1 LTDYKHG
8 AYGALGDTVAR
19 ASAAAE
25 TVPVHF
31 GTAPVNLIRGWK
43 TAQVVNRPLK
53 IASKADGR
61 EKLGESSDWE
71 SYTLC
76 ESLAAHYDTSMEG
89 IGPVYVVN
97 VLDPDKHRSKE
108 PSTAVLSFAA
118 GTAYIESDT
127 IILDSLSL
135 SAGGGEGAQQTA
147 LSEGTDYSVSYDF
160 ASGRAILTSLDKEHP
175 IDGEVCATFETVDP
189 SKVTAQDVIGSA
201 TESAPAG
208 IGAIGL
214 VYQEH
219 FAVPNL
225 LAAPGWSD
233 NPDVYRALV
242 AAATK
247 INGHWD
253 AFVMADLPLSLSKSR
268 NVDTIQAA
276 IEWKSDSG
284 YSSERSAVFWP
295 QAVDSRG
302 RAWHLSS
309 LATAEAMRVDAD
321 NDGVPFAGWSN
332 RTVPVVR
339 QRFAEGS
346 ASVGFDQR
354 AANQLNAHGIT
365 TAVGWAGEWVLWGPH
380 TAAFC
385 DGASY
390 DQRAAF
396 ATGIRMLLYLTNAF
410 QARWAPYIDGP
421 MTRQLQDRILNSE
434 QERLDAL
441 VAQGALVGSPQILF
455 ESSGNPDSA
464 LLSGDFLWEVAVTPV
479 LPLKSATVRVSYTDE
494 GLSSYLEGDE

>member
-1 LTDYKHG
+1 MTDYKHG

-43 TAQVVNRPLK
+43 SANLVNRPLK
-53 IASKADGR
+53 ITCKADGR
-61 EKLGESSDWE
+61 EKVGESPDWGA
-71 SYTLC
+71 YTLC
-76 ESLAAHYDTSMEG
+76 EALAAHFDTQMEG
-89 IGPVYVVN
+89 IGPVYVIN
-97 VLDPDKHRSKE
+97 VLDPDRHRAKDAAA
-108 PSTAVLSFAA
+108 AVLTFAA
-118 GTAYIESDT
+118 GTAYIKSDT
-127 IILDSLSL
+127 IILDSL
-135 SAGGGEGAQQTA
+135 A
-147 LSEGTDYSVSYDF
+147 LSTGPGGDGQQAALEEGVDYSVSYDF
-160 ASGRAILTSLDKEHP
+160 AAGRAVIASLDRQNP
-175 IDGEVCATFETVDP
+175 IDGDVSATWDEVDP

-201 TESAPAG
+201 AGPAPSG
-208 IGAIGL
+208 IGAVGL

-233 NPDVYRALV
+233 DPDVYRALV
-242 AAATK
+242 AAASK

-253 AFVMADLPLSLSKSR
+253 AFVMADLPLSTSKSR
-268 NVDTIQAA
+268 NVDTVQAA
-276 IEWKSDSG
+276 IEWKGDNG

-295 QAVDSRG
+295 QALDARG

-332 RTVPVVR
+332 RTVPVAK

-346 ASVGFDQR
+346 ASAGFDQQ

-380 TAAFC
+380 TAAYC

-396 ATGIRMLLYLTNAF
+396 ATGIRMLFYLTNAF

-441 VAQGALVGSPQILF
+441 VAQGALVGAPQILF
-455 ESSGNPDSA
+455 ESSGNPDSS

-494 GLSSYLEGDE
+494 GLSSYLEGGE